1 MLVTKKLT
9 KTYDRQQTKFDAVHE
24 VDFSLDRPAAEKV
37 PFSI

>member
-24 VDFSLDRPAAEKV
+24 LSL
-37 PFSI
+37 IHI